1 MKQYISLMKLRVVE
15 LLLVTT
21 VPALFLAT
29 NGIPD
34 LSLTFWSLLGGTLA
48 AGGANAF
55 NMVIESDT
63 DKLMKR
69 TANRPISTGQISKR
83 NALLFSSI
91 ISLLSLVIFY
101 IFTTELA
108 TVLTALAIIFYVFGY
123 TIALKRHT
131 SQNIV
136 WGGIAGCMPVL
147 IGQAAVTNSLTA
159 TSWLFFLLIFFW
171 TPPHFWALA
180 VRYKDDYAAA
190 GIPMLPVVAPIRSV
204 INQMWFH
211 SLAMV
216 IVSLLSLVVF
226 YIFTTELATLLT
238 ALAITFYVFGYTI
251 ALKRHTSQNIVWGGI
266 AGCMPVLIGQAA
278 VTNSLTATS
287 WLFFLLIFFW
297 TPPHFWALAVRYK
310 DDYAAAGIPMLPVVA
325 PIRSVITQ
333 MWFHSLAMVV
343 VSLLV
348 IRSAGLSNWLFVITL
363 LLIAGWKRQ
372 LIKLT
377 KQPSEVNAGKLFQA
391 SIIFLSI
398 YSFLLVLG
406 VLLK

>member
-29 NGIPD
+29 NGTPD

-69 TANRPISTGQISKR
+69 TAKRPIATGQISKR

-91 ISLLSLVIFY
+91 ISLLSLAIFY

-108 TVLTALAIIFYVFGY
+108 TVLTALAIIFYIFGY

-190 GIPMLPVVAPIRSV
+190 GIPMLPVVAPI
-204 INQMWFH
+204 
-211 SLAMV
+211 
-216 IVSLLSLVVF
+216 
-226 YIFTTELATLLT
+226 
-238 ALAITFYVFGYTI
+238 
-251 ALKRHTSQNIVWGGI
+251 K
-266 AGCMPVLIGQAA
+266 
-278 VTNSLTATS
+278 
-287 WLFFLLIFFW
+287 
-297 TPPHFWALAVRYK
+297 
-310 DDYAAAGIPMLPVVA
+310 
-325 PIRSVITQ
+325 SVITQ
-333 MWFHSLAMVV
+333 MWFHSLAMVI

-363 LLIAGWKRQ
+363 LLIVGWKWQ